1 MNFMKPCGYMVRR
14 GSLSQRSQRSP
25 FSLLLYFNFIKIKR
39 AVRMF
44 ESSPWRKR
52 KKSFQV
58 HHQIPSFEE
67 AQPKS
72 LSYMSLNL
80 YTILFSF
87 KFFYWSIVH
96 SQCCVSLR
104 CTAKWIS
111 YTYTYVHSL
120 LDSFST
126 YDIVE
131 FTYINKRMK
140 LEHSLTPY
148 TKRNSKRIKNLNLRL
163 DTITPLEENIGR
175 TYLT

>member
-1 MNFMKPCGYMVRR
+1 MESIWKLKRGIFFSQGSKITSTWYFSPKHMNFMKPCGYMVRR

-96 SQCCVSLR
+96 SRCCVSLR
-104 CTAKWIS
+104 CTAK
-111 YTYTYVHSL
+111 
-120 LDSFST
+120 
-126 YDIVE
+126 
-131 FTYINKRMK
+131 
-140 LEHSLTPY
+140 
-148 TKRNSKRIKNLNLRL
+148 
-163 DTITPLEENIGR
+163 
-175 TYLT
+175 

>member
-1 MNFMKPCGYMVRR
+1 MESIWKLKRGILFSQGSKITSTWYFSPKYMNFMKPCGYMVRR

-67 AQPKS
+67 AQSKS

-104 CTAKWIS
+104 CTAK
-111 YTYTYVHSL
+111 
-120 LDSFST
+120 
-126 YDIVE
+126 
-131 FTYINKRMK
+131 
-140 LEHSLTPY
+140 
-148 TKRNSKRIKNLNLRL
+148 
-163 DTITPLEENIGR
+163 
-175 TYLT
+175 